1 MATKEQK
8 EAQAQAAVA
17 ADAPA
22 DPAPATDLNDASG
35 AVVEPEILDA
45 VDLTHA
51 SADANPRE
59 GTTAAQ
65 NQIDWND
72 PSRITPEDPGFA
84 GEGLDL
90 SVYGKGSTA

>member
-1 MATKEQK
+1 MATKKQE
-8 EAQAQAAVA
+8 EAQAQAAAA

-22 DPAPATDLNDASG
+22 DPEPAPELTDASG
-35 AVVEPEILDA
+35 AVVEPEILGA
-45 VDLTHA
+45 VDLTHP
-51 SADANPRE
+51 SADANPRD

-72 PSRITPEDPGFA
+72 PNRITPEDPRYA

-90 SVYGKGSTA
+90 SVYGKGAKA

>member
-1 MATKEQK
+1 MATKKQE
-8 EAQAQAAVA
+8 EAAAQAVA

-22 DPAPATDLNDASG
+22 DPAPAAALTEASG
-35 AVVEPEILDA
+35 AVIEPEVLSAVALD
-45 VDLTHA
+45 HA

-72 PSRITPEDPGFA
+72 PKRIAPDDDGFA
-84 GEGLDL
+84 GQGLDL
-90 SVYGKGSTA
+90 SVYGKGAKT